1 MEQTTMTKHGPL
13 VQSDRIVALAERN
26 RELAVSGKRRLGSGA
41 MFPGD
46 VDRSFGDRDR
56 TAHGAGDTGVPSAL
70 MRSGK
75 FTTSTPNRRA

>member
-46 VDRSFGDRDR
+46 VDRSFGDLLPIALL
-56 TAHGAGDTGVPSAL
+56 TARET
-70 MRSGK
+70 
-75 FTTSTPNRRA
+75 RASPAR